1 MEPKA
6 SLGESKTHVA
16 PGLTLDD
23 GDKTQV
29 ESTEGIL
36 YDRDGGG
43 RREPAQRLACGAHL
57 VFPPPLSSF
66 LFSFILHFPCV
77 SRQDLAN

>member
-29 ESTEGIL
+29 EGTEGIL
-36 YDRDGGG
+36 YDRDRG
-43 RREPAQRLACGAHL
+43 RSEEGA
-57 VFPPPLSSF
+57 SSE
-66 LFSFILHFPCV
+66 PCV
-77 SRQDLAN
+77 